1 MLKKPYGNSFSEEKS
16 LFFVKYSFTH
26 INLVPN
32 NSFRGILP
40 SAKDLSSNPL
50 ASTYARL
57 NPTFELLFKE
67 QEQLLKHANVYKN
80 IARFPMNAQERLRSF
95 SRQQSPQIEITL
107 SKGNLLA
114 STKSPSSPSIKKAEN
129 TVQNLSLSLNEEDL
143 PDDEDDITVV
153 CAKANYNLWNN
164 IFNTLFLKY
173 FLLLIQVR
181 SSAASALDE
190 ILGKHSGS
198 YLKDSFRFSCNETT
212 SSVSLNLKKKNIF
225 LFSLENLRFRIARRL
240 KKKQNVL
247 CAMQTF
253 HQFGYLS
260 NMQHYSMQILVQWMK
275 NHSFVNSAVNRID
288 IVLHM

>member
-1 MLKKPYGNSFSEEKS
+1 M
-16 LFFVKYSFTH
+16 
-26 INLVPN
+26 
-32 NSFRGILP
+32 P

-80 IARFPMNAQERLRSF
+80 IARFPMNAQERLQSF

-107 SKGNLLA
+107 SKGNLLT
-114 STKSPSSPSIKKAEN
+114 STKSQSSPSSPSIKKAEN

-153 CAKANYNLWNN
+153 CAKVNYNQLNN
-164 IFNTLFLKY
+164 LFNTLFLQY

-212 SSVSLNLKKKNIF
+212 SSVS
-225 LFSLENLRFRIARRL
+225 
-240 KKKQNVL
+240 
-247 CAMQTF
+247 
-253 HQFGYLS
+253 
-260 NMQHYSMQILVQWMK
+260 
-275 NHSFVNSAVNRID
+275 
-288 IVLHM
+288 